1 MKGFL
6 QRNYSL
12 KYKEFTSGTEKNE
25 EHLTGR
31 YLYMSYKTLQYFPK
45 AIKNI

>member
-12 KYKEFTSGTEKNE
+12 KFKEFASGTEKNE
-25 EHLTGR
+25 ERLTGK
-31 YLYMSYKTLQYFPK
+31 YLYMSYKALQYFPK